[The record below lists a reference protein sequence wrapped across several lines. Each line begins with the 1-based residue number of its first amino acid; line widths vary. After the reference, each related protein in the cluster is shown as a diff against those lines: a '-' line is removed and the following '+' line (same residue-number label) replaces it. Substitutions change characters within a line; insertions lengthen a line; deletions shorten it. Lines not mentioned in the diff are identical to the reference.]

1 MHSRQAEARDRKKK
15 KERTKKSEI
24 IAEAGQSKQESAV
37 QRVPPCSTRD
47 QPEVSHMSSSTV

>member
-1 MHSRQAEARDRKKK
+1 MIEKKK
-15 KERTKKSEI
+15 TKKTERERTKKSEI

-37 QRVPPCSTRD
+37 QRVPPCATRD